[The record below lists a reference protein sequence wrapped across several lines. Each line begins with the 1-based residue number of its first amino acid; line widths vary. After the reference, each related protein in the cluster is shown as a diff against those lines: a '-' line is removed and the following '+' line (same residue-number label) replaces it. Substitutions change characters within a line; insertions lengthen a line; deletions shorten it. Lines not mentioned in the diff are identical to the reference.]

1 MVAVAK
7 KGGELTV
14 YSDRFSYS
22 GFKGKSILPAPV
34 TKAIS
39 NLKGTD
45 GPDTKDATGDKA
57 AGAGTQAPDAKLFDM
72 AYTLQ
77 TGPTRYAPMQPVP
90 PTKIT
95 ATNTK
100 PLYPT
105 SSVKIA
111 KSKLPIPS
119 AVITITASQTFSVKS
134 HENTVCCRYCWWRLH
149 RANRHRSLPLPML
162 PTTWPS
168 SSDAGRIRWILE
180 PRDLD
185 SIMRYQIYD
194 KNSMRNGRLLFDIA

>member
-7 KGGELTV
+7 EGGELTV

-22 GFKGKSILPAPV
+22 GMKGKNILPAPV

-39 NLKGTD
+39 NLKGTS

-57 AGAGTQAPDAKLFDM
+57 AAGAGTKAPNAKLFDM

-119 AVITITASQTFSVKS
+119 IVMTVTASQTFSVKS
-134 HENTVCCRYCWWRLH
+134 HENTVCCGCCGWRWEI

-168 SSDAGRIRWILE
+168 SSDAGRIRQIFNLKTFCG
-180 PRDLD
+180 
-185 SIMRYQIYD
+185 IMRYQIYD
-194 KNSMRNGRLLFDIA
+194 KHPLTLRNTC